1 MGTYEK
7 LIAAF
12 VAMGVFVSV
21 MLGGEASHA
30 AEGQVCGPD
39 PVPIVVIAELDDDG
53 YIRPSCSKCAKLAVE
68 RQTAASGE
76 VRGVLELVYFD
87 HRGTFGGAIEVTAV
101 LGDGSERVVVLDD
114 VWLEPGDEAGW
125 ELAAAT
131 GWHWG
136 EVVLVRLRFV
146 EG

>member
-7 LIAAF
+7 VIAAMA
-12 VAMGVFVSV
+12 AMGVFVSMV
-21 MLGGEASHA
+21 LGAAAVHA
-30 AEGQVCGPD
+30 EDQVFEPD

-53 YIRPSCSKCAKLAVE
+53 YIRPSCSKCTKLVVE

-76 VRGVLELVYFD
+76 VSGVLELVYFD
-87 HRGTFGGAIEVTAV
+87 PRGTFAGAIEVTAV

-131 GWHWG
+131 SWDWG
-136 EVVLVRLRFV
+136 QVVLVRLRFV